1 MQITSRFT
9 IAIHSIA
16 LIECNKDMKVTSNII
31 AGSTNVNPVIVR
43 GVLSQLK
50 EAGII
55 HSRQGASGVT
65 AGQNVTITATVDGV
79 ERAVTF
85 PVPDDLDLPAAVDQ
99 AAIDSLCAQAGS
111 PLQSLST
118 LSPFMTSTRRSTA
131 SRTRDCSTFTSTR
144 IPTAP
149 SGATSMPLRT
159 AA

>member
-65 AGQNVTITATVDGV
+65 LARPLDQITFYDIYK
-79 ERAVTF
+79 
-85 PVPDDLDLPAAVDQ
+85 AVDSVKDEGLFHFHEHPNPDCPVGRNIH
-99 AAIDSLCAQAGS
+99 AATDSRLAQIRNAMENEMKKIK
-111 PLQSLST
+111 LS
-118 LSPFMTSTRRSTA
+118 
-131 SRTRDCSTFTSTR
+131 DVVNDVQKN
-144 IPTAP
+144 IKE
-149 SGATSMPLRT
+149 GN
-159 AA
+159 